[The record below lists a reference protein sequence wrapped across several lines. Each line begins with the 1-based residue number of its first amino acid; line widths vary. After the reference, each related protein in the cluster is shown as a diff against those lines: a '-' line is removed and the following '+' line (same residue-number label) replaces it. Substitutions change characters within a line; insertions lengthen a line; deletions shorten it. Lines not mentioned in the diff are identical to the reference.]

1 MLQLLYRI
9 LLFLSP
15 GNEDLKSNSLL
26 QKATLG
32 THTQQFHE
40 DDVHQKPQEEKYHF
54 AKPDNSNVCDTKYTV
69 LSETELKILIQKYK
83 QKLKSEGIKQKTEI
97 KT

>member
-1 MLQLLYRI
+1 M
-9 LLFLSP
+9 
-15 GNEDLKSNSLL
+15 
-26 QKATLG
+26 QKAALG
-32 THTQQFHE
+32 TYTQQFHE
-40 DDVHQKPQEEKYHF
+40 DGDDVHQKPQEEKHHF

-83 QKLKSEGIKQKTEI
+83 QKLKSEEIKQKTEI